1 MENNQLL
8 TVLAVVL
15 VVLSVLGLG
24 VTMMKASDFRE
35 KVTGYATSGEGY
47 VNISIT
53 TTVSINVTDDMIDF
67 KEGGVDA
74 GKVYATLESTSA
86 NPTIAD
92 GSWPDVNADA
102 DSIVIENIGN
112 INVSLN
118 ISSADGADFFN
129 GAGSN
134 YSLKLTNKDAG
145 SCSGGGTD
153 TLIVIDGPSGVGT
166 ASTNYCAQFSPVTA
180 SNEVYLDA
188 FLTVWN
194 DENLGTSAEAH
205 NDVLTITASATA

>member
-8 TVLAVVL
+8 SVLAVVL

-24 VTMMKASDFRE
+24 VTMMKASDFKE
-35 KVTGYATSGEGY
+35 KITGYATSGEGY

-74 GKVYATLESTSA
+74 GKTYATLESTSG
-86 NPTIAD
+86 NPTIVD
-92 GSWPDVNADA
+92 GSWPGTNSDA
-102 DSIVIENIGN
+102 DSIEIENIGN

-118 ISSADGADFFN
+118 ISSADGAGFFD
-129 GAGSN
+129 GTGSN
-134 YSLKLTNKDAG
+134 YSLKLTNKEAG
-145 SCSGGGTD
+145 ACSGGGYD
-153 TLIVIDGPSGVGT
+153 TLIVIDGPAGVGST
-166 ASTNYCAQFSPVTA
+166 DTNYCAHFSPVTG

-194 DENLGTSAEAH
+194 DENLLTTAEAH